1 MRGLLPEL
9 KQVRDHKASYGV
21 NAIQKD
27 HAMTDTPDVAQLL
40 ATAKAVAD
48 DPNASSDQIEAIT
61 VETVSAFE
69 ARLQHNFARGPFF
82 VKLRGRLNTD
92 GQTALAQAVYQYYL
106 AANVLKHG
114 GGKSLRELEK
124 IEPQPFTLQS
134 EDGKALIDVT
144 TDGFLNGL
152 VETLEKAAEQLTT
165 K

>member
-1 MRGLLPEL
+1 
-9 KQVRDHKASYGV
+9 
-21 NAIQKD
+21 
-27 HAMTDTPDVAQLL
+27 MTDTPDVPRLL
-40 ATAKAVAD
+40 ATAQAVAD
-48 DPNASSDQIEAIT
+48 DPNASSDQIETIT

-82 VKLRGRLNTD
+82 VKLRAKLNAD
-92 GQTALAQAVYQYYL
+92 GQTALAQTVYQYYL

-124 IEPQPFTLQS
+124 IEPQPFTLQN

-144 TDGFLNGL
+144 ADGFLSGL
-152 VETLEKAAEQLTT
+152 VEALGKAAQRLTT